1 MTSPSQHPLR
11 PDPAFGPARATVREN
26 ATEPASLPRATE
38 AQSADQS
45 PRSPAKPA
53 QTRKPLG
60 QMMVELGMLSPEDLM
75 RAVAIQAREEALF
88 GDILLAHDMV
98 SEADL
103 FQTLAVQYNAE
114 VADFKTRAPDVRLID
129 IVGADTCLREGILPW
144 YRVGN
149 ITIVACCQPE
159 RFEALRAKLSPEFG
173 KVRMAIA
180 SETALHQA
188 LLLSRQRH
196 LAASAETR
204 VAKHESCR
212 DWDTKPFARLGI
224 AAACLAAALMLT
236 APHILFGLLCTWAII
251 TLLLN
256 SALKVGAAIAQTH
269 WMQRDDITN
278 QAAQTANNTAPMRLP
293 TVSIMVPLFRER
305 EIAGRLIRRLSRLNY
320 PRELLDICLVVEEDD
335 AVTQTAVSNTKLPR
349 WMRQIVVPRGAVKT
363 KPRALN
369 FALDFCRGSVIGV
382 YDAEDA
388 PDPDQ
393 IHKIVRRFH
402 ERGPEVACLQGILD
416 FYNSRTN
423 WLSRCFTIEYATWF
437 RLVLPGLERM
447 GLVVPL
453 GGTTL
458 FFRREALEELGGW
471 DAHNVTED
479 ADLGIRLARHGYR
492 TELISTVTE
501 EEANCRFWPWVK
513 QRSRWLK
520 GYAMTWAVHMRNPAA
535 LWRELGA
542 WRFFGVQL
550 LFLGTLSQF
559 ILAPVL
565 WSFWA
570 IPLGLWH
577 PLRGVLPMDG
587 FMILGAV
594 FLASE
599 LLSVWLG
606 VLAVSGPK
614 HRGLWLWVPTM
625 HFYFPLGAL
634 AAYKGLWEVIK
645 RPYFWDK
652 TAHGIDDMV
661 EHVKAEEAN
670 SALNEGREPY
680 ETMPHKPAAPAPLSG
695 LRPAPPKPA
704 EILLLRDP
712 IPAPDHRPSPQQN
725 AAIAAALSA
734 PINAPRSAEALAKA
748 PKASA
753 PLELL
758 VLTNPSALS
767 LQKPAPSRPDAP
779 PNFAAL
785 KSAAPKSVAAPT
797 IPAAPPMPK
806 ARPPKIQA
814 RPNLSFEPSL
824 LIAE

>member
-11 PDPAFGPARATVREN
+11 PDPALGTARATVREIV
-26 ATEPASLPRATE
+26 TDPASLPRATE
-38 AQSADQS
+38 ANSAARQKPSQS
-45 PRSPAKPA
+45 
-53 QTRKPLG
+53 RKPLG
-60 QMMVELGMLSPEDLM
+60 QMMVELGTLSPENLV

-98 SEADL
+98 QEADL
-103 FQTLAVQYNAE
+103 FAALAVQYNAE
-114 VADFKTRAPDVRLID
+114 VADFNARAPDVRLID

-149 ITIVACCQPE
+149 VTIVACCRPE
-159 RFEALRAKLSPEFG
+159 RFEELRAELSPEFG
-173 KVRMAIA
+173 HVRMAIA
-180 SETALHQA
+180 SETTLHHA

-196 LAASAETR
+196 LAAFAETR

-212 DWDTKPFARLGI
+212 DWDTKPFARIGI
-224 AAACLAAALMLT
+224 AAGCIALALMLT
-236 APHILFGLLCTWAII
+236 APHILFGVLCGWAIL

-269 WMQRDDITN
+269 WMQRDDASN
-278 QAAQTANNTAPMRLP
+278 LDSQAANNSAPMRLP

-305 EIAGRLIRRLSRLNY
+305 EIAGRLIKRLSRLNY

-402 ERGPEVACLQGILD
+402 DRGPEVACLQGILD

-559 ILAPVL
+559 ILAPIL

-570 IPLGLWH
+570 VPLGLWH
-577 PLRGVLPMDG
+577 PLRGVLPMEG
-587 FMILGAV
+587 FLALGLV

-599 LLSVWLG
+599 ILSVWLG
-606 VLAVSGPK
+606 VLATSGPK

-625 HFYFPLGAL
+625 HFYFPLGAM

-645 RPYFWDK
+645 RPYYWDK
-652 TAHGIDDMV
+652 TAHGIDDIA
-661 EHVKAEEAN
+661 EHTQANEATDSDASDAQDHRPSPS
-670 SALNEGREPY
+670 SAG
-680 ETMPHKPAAPAPLSG
+680 APAPLSG
-695 LRPAPPKPA
+695 LRPAPPQPA
-704 EILLLRDP
+704 EILVLRNP
-712 IPAPDHRPSPQQN
+712 IQAPKPLQTPSRTQ
-725 AAIAAALSA
+725 AISAALKTPICA
-734 PINAPRSAEALAKA
+734 PLSAEALGKTA
-748 PKASA
+748 PQPA
-753 PLELL
+753 PPNLL
-758 VLTNPSALS
+758 ILKNPSALS
-767 LQKPAPSRPDAP
+767 APEKRPALPKASPPPIHSRPSL
-779 PNFAAL
+779 F
-785 KSAAPKSVAAPT
+785 
-797 IPAAPPMPK
+797 
-806 ARPPKIQA
+806 
-814 RPNLSFEPSL
+814 FEPSL

>member
-11 PDPAFGPARATVREN
+11 PDFAFGSARTTVRETATVSTSLPA
-26 ATEPASLPRATE
+26 ATEGETAAHPRPN
-38 AQSADQS
+38 QS
-45 PRSPAKPA
+45 
-53 QTRKPLG
+53 RKPLG
-60 QMMVELGMLSPEDLM
+60 QMMVELGTLSPENLM

-98 SEADL
+98 RESDL
-103 FQTLAVQYNAE
+103 FDALAVQYNAE
-114 VADFKTRAPDVRLID
+114 VADFKARAPDVRLID

-149 ITIVACCQPE
+149 VTIVACCRPE

-173 KVRMAIA
+173 HVRMAIA
-180 SETALHQA
+180 SETMLHQA

-196 LAASAETR
+196 LAAFAETR

-224 AAACLAAALMLT
+224 AAGVIAAALMLS
-236 APHILFGLLCTWAII
+236 APHILFGMLCGWAIL

-269 WMQRDDITN
+269 WMQRDEASN
-278 QAAQTANNTAPMRLP
+278 SELRSANTAPMRMP
-293 TVSIMVPLFRER
+293 TVSIMVPLFHER
-305 EIAGRLIRRLSRLNY
+305 EIAGRLIRRLSKLNY

-335 AVTQTAVSNTKLPR
+335 AITQNAVSKTALPR

-402 ERGPEVACLQGILD
+402 DRGPEVACLQGILD

-492 TELISTVTE
+492 TELIPTVTQ
-501 EEANCRFWPWVK
+501 EEANCRFWPWIK

-542 WRFFGVQL
+542 RRFFGVQL

-570 IPLGLWH
+570 IPFGLWH
-577 PLRGVLPMDG
+577 PLRAVIPMEG
-587 FMILGAV
+587 FMALGLL
-594 FLASE
+594 FLATE
-599 LLSVWLG
+599 LLSIWLG

-625 HFYFPLGAL
+625 HFYFPLGAM

-645 RPYFWDK
+645 RPYYWDK
-652 TAHGIDDMV
+652 TAHGVDDNIDHSQTEEPELSPAV
-661 EHVKAEEAN
+661 EPAE
-670 SALNEGREPY
+670 
-680 ETMPHKPAAPAPLSG
+680 PAATQSNAGAPAPLSG
-695 LRPAPPKPA
+695 LRPAPPQAADILVLSKPVRQPPPDRSPAQKAAIAMVLSASVRAPRSTEIGQERPA
-704 EILLLRDP
+704 EITSTEPFLLEGP
-712 IPAPDHRPSPQQN
+712 HRAERVKPPKP
-725 AAIAAALSA
+725 L
-734 PINAPRSAEALAKA
+734 RSASP
-748 PKASA
+748 PKI
-753 PLELL
+753 
-758 VLTNPSALS
+758 
-767 LQKPAPSRPDAP
+767 PSRP
-779 PNFAAL
+779 
-785 KSAAPKSVAAPT
+785 S
-797 IPAAPPMPK
+797 
-806 ARPPKIQA
+806 
-814 RPNLSFEPSL
+814 LSFEPSL